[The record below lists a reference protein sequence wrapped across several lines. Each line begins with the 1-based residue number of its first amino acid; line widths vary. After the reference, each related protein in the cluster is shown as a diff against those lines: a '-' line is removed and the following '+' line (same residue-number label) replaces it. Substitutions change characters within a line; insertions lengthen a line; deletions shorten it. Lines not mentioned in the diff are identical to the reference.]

1 MTTEEYAELL
11 EREEW
16 KDKRE
21 SILKRDNYTCQKCGR
36 RGFSFRSFKI
46 SGYTE
51 LNDLMEEW
59 TIKDISVA
67 EYLKN
72 IEWEGN
78 EYLPMLSVENKYYKN
93 NRKTYYKP
101 NGDCLMIV
109 KVRPEDYK

>member
-1 MTTEEYAELL
+1 MNIEEYAELL
-11 EREEW
+11 IRKEW

-51 LNDLMEEW
+51 LYDLMEEW
-59 TIKDISVA
+59 TIKDIPVA

-72 IEWEGN
+72 FDRN
-78 EYLPMLSVENKYYKN
+78 LLLSRLFFQSIV
-93 NRKTYYKP
+93 
-101 NGDCLMIV
+101 CLLRFCLV
-109 KVRPEDYK
+109 PF